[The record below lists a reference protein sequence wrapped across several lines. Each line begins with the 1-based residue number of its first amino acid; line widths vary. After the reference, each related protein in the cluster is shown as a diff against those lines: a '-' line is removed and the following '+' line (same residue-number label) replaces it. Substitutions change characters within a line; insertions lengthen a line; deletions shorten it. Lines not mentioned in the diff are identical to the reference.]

1 MICVTDLLATVSD
14 ITQVDLAPDE
24 GEDSVSFLASLTNG
38 EDNDSVRGGVVHH
51 SDSGIFSIRKGKW
64 KLIFDRRGGT
74 RRENPKDRT
83 YRQTA
88 PIQLYDMDEDSV
100 ESTNLQEQY
109 PEVVI
114 QLKKL
119 LADFV
124 NRGRSTAGEAQK
136 NDPFDKDWKE
146 LLPVREYLN
155 EALRDQD
162 KENEI

>member
-1 MICVTDLLATVSD
+1 M
-14 ITQVDLAPDE
+14 
-24 GEDSVSFLASLTNG
+24 
-38 EDNDSVRGGVVHH
+38 
-51 SDSGIFSIRKGKW
+51 
-64 KLIFDRRGGT
+64 
-74 RRENPKDRT
+74 ENPKDRA

-88 PIQLYDMDEDSV
+88 PIQLFDMDEDSV
-100 ESTNLQEQY
+100 ESINLQEEY

-136 NDPFDKDWKE
+136 NDPLDKDWKE

-155 EALRDQD
+155 EALRGEVN
-162 KENEI
+162 K